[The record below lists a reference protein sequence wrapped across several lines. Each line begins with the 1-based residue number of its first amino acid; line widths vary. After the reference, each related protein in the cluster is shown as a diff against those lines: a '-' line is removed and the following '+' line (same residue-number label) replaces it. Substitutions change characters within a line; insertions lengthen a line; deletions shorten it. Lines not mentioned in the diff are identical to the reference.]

1 MKNLKGQDTARRVL
15 EITAAGGNNNFLL
28 VGPPGAGKSILV
40 AARTTVDLSAEAT
53 ISRAII
59 AESLIYRAIPLL
71 V

>member
-15 EITAAGGNNNFLL
+15 EITAAGGNNFLL
-28 VGPPGAGKSILV
+28 VSPPGAGKSMLA

-53 ISRAII
+53 ISRARI

>member
-15 EITAAGGNNNFLL
+15 EITAASRNNFLL

-59 AESLIYRAIPLL
+59 AESLIYRAKPLL
-71 V
+71 M